1 MSRMR
6 PAGRTVHH
14 PARYSPEVTTLFR
27 MLVGANARVHDPFAG
42 TGERLL
48 ETALTRSWHLTGTEI
63 EPEFIVEPW
72 VVPGDAT
79 DPSTYPPARMC
90 VACMDD
96 VSGGL
101 HSGPLC
107 LSHHPRG
114 YVIMTSPVYP
124 NGMADS
130 WAAKDASK
138 RRTYRT
144 GLAQTTGVDREL
156 DENNMGRWGYRHG
169 VFSTAR
175 QMYWHLA
182 QRAAACWNDAEAVLL
197 NVSDFLAGER
207 RIPIVVPWH
216 DLLQANGWQTI
227 DVHRVPTKRY
237 GMGANRDVR
246 VDTEIVL
253 HAYGRAGL
261 ETGQS
266 TT

>member
-6 PAGRTVHH
+6 AAGRTVHH

-27 MLVGANARVHDPFAG
+27 FLVGANARVHDPFAG
-42 TGERLL
+42 TGEKLL

-72 VVPGDAT
+72 VVQGDAT
-79 DPSTYPPARMC
+79 DPATYPRRIECGECGYIDERFMGC
-90 VACMDD
+90 TN
-96 VSGGL
+96 
-101 HSGPLC
+101 
-107 LSHHPRG
+107 HHPRG

-130 WAAKDASK
+130 WNAKDASK

-144 GLAQTTGVDREL
+144 GLAQTTGVDRQL
-156 DENNMGRWGYRHG
+156 HENNMGRWGYRHG
-169 VFSTAR
+169 VFSTER
-175 QMYWHLA
+175 RVYWSIA
-182 QRAAACWNDAEAVLL
+182 ERAAACWNDAEAVLL
-197 NVSDFLAGER
+197 NVSDFMAGER
-207 RIPIVVPWH
+207 RIPIVHPWRE
-216 DLLQANGWQTI
+216 LLHRNGWQTI

-253 HAYGRAGL
+253 HAYGRGEL
-261 ETGQS
+261 DPGQS
-266 TT
+266 TP